1 MRLRVMAVASTD
13 GSSASIRESSGSIS
27 SSKSCLAVQ
36 RQQEQLQEDDAMPI
50 AQEQQ
55 CECDAH

>member
-1 MRLRVMAVASTD
+1 MAVASTD